1 MTIRDKKLLLTI
13 IEDIQDIENAIL
25 QFKSNDINV
34 FLNNRLVQKCVVMS
48 LINISEAITELS
60 HKCVSNEGINWK
72 QFKKLRNIAAHKY
85 GAINFVLVWNIINK
99 NIPEFKKGIEGLINE
114 I

>member
-13 IEDIQDIENAIL
+13 IENIDDIDNAIL

-48 LINISEAITELS
+48 LINISEAIMELS
-60 HKCVSNEGINWK
+60 SECISNENINWK

-85 GAINFVLVWNIINK
+85 GAINFVLVWNIVNK
-99 NIPEFKKGIEGLINE
+99 NIPDFKKGIEGLIDK